1 MPTQARRLVL
11 LRHAKAEPA
20 GGGSD
25 EVRALSPRGRRQC
38 ASVGARLA
46 ASDLLP
52 ELVLVSAA
60 VRTTQTWEAVA
71 AALGDVPDAEV
82 VISDELYGA
91 RVTDVVNLIRE
102 VDDRVRTLLVVGH
115 EPTMSATAAFLGG
128 TGTPTHLA
136 QVRTGL
142 STGSYAVLDADH
154 GWATAERGAWAIR
167 EVVRP
172 EW

>member
-20 GGGSD
+20 GGVSD

-38 ASVGARLA
+38 SSVGARLV
-46 ASDLLP
+46 ASGLLP

-115 EPTMSATAAFLGG
+115 EPAMSATAAFLGG
-128 TGTPTHLA
+128 TGEPNDLA

-142 STGSYAVLDADH
+142 STGSYAALDAGP
-154 GWATAERGAWAIR
+154 GWATAGRGVWAIR
-167 EVVRP
+167 AVVRP

>member
-1 MPTQARRLVL
+1 MPNQTRHLIL

-25 EVRALSPRGRRQC
+25 EIRALAPRGRRQC

-46 ASDLLP
+46 ASGLLP
-52 ELVLVSAA
+52 ELVLVSSA
-60 VRTTQTWEAVA
+60 VRTTQTWEGVA

-82 VISDELYGA
+82 VVSDAVYQA
-91 RVTDVVNLIRE
+91 RMVDVVNLVRE

-115 EPTMSATAAFLGG
+115 EPAMSATAAFLAG
-128 TGTPTHLA
+128 TGEPGHLA

-142 STGSYAVLDADH
+142 STGAFAVLASP
-154 GWATAERGAWAIR
+154 GWATAEQGAWAIR
-167 EVVRP
+167 DVVRP